1 MKCTT
6 VQGSA
11 EMAKLVQNYA
21 MQTTL
26 SNRCHFLPI
35 IGKIDSRNQ

>member
-26 SNRCHFLPI
+26 SNRCLFFAHH
-35 IGKIDSRNQ
+35 